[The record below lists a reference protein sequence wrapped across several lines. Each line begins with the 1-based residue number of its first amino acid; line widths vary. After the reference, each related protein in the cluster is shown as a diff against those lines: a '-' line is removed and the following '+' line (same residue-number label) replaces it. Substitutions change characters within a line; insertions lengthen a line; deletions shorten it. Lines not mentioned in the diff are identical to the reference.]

1 MDSKRN
7 KWINAVKELLKNP
20 EEIIYCPECENGV
33 LTVKDVLFDS
43 NKKKDR
49 YLICSGC
56 GRMNVVTFNT
66 PAEENNKQ

>member
-43 NKKKDR
+43 NKKKR
-49 YLICSGC
+49 SLSN
-56 GRMNVVTFNT
+56 M
-66 PAEENNKQ
+66 Q